1 MKKKTAANSYF
12 LFHISYLKR
21 KMPRRFTL
29 IELLVVIAIIAI
41 LAGMLLPALNKAK
54 QKANATSCLGNQ
66 KQIGVALL
74 TYVEDYKGYA
84 LGAYD
89 GNYIPP
95 GYTRVGGYWAIRL
108 MALGYFGNAENM
120 VKDASAS
127 SKGKVFYCP
136 VQVGK
141 HLMNGD
147 GYGMSLRSTSVNLD
161 VWALT
166 SSNVASAGY
175 IVKRIKKPSEYGWI
189 CDTLSPG
196 RQTGWYYLALSS
208 TDSATY
214 LPDDSM
220 SSGIS
225 FRHSKAANILMV
237 SGNVRQF
244 TLKDI
249 LAKNSI
255 KSWTDPSSG
264 QSAWTYIPYC
274 LTSK

>member
-1 MKKKTAANSYF
+1 MMKTVSC
-12 LFHISYLKR
+12 KR
-21 KMPRRFTL
+21 SQNYCFTL

-41 LAGMLLPALNKAK
+41 LAAMLLPALNQAK

-74 TYVEDYKGYA
+74 TYVEDYNGYA

-89 GNYIPP
+89 ALFVAP
-95 GYTRVGGYWAIRL
+95 GITTAGAGWAIRL
-108 MALGYFGNAENM
+108 LTFGYFGKMENI
-120 VKDASAS
+120 VSAGSPS

-136 VQVGK
+136 QLVGK
-141 HLMNGD
+141 HLRYGD
-147 GYGMSLRSTSVNLD
+147 TYGMTLRVTTVPLD
-161 VWALT
+161 IWAPC
-166 SSNVASAGY
+166 SNTGASAGY
-175 IVKRIKKPSEYGWI
+175 IVKKIKKPSEYGWI
-189 CDTLSPG
+189 CDDLSPG
-196 RQTGWYYLALSS
+196 RQTSWYYLQLSS

-214 LPDDSM
+214 LADNSM

-244 TLKDI
+244 KLPDI

-264 QSAWTYIPYC
+264 QTAWTYIPYC

>member
-1 MKKKTAANSYF
+1 MKQRESSF
-12 LFHISYLKR
+12 PDVRRSSISNQKR
-21 KMPRRFTL
+21 RTFTL

-41 LAGMLLPALNKAK
+41 LAAMLLPALNHAK
-54 QKANATSCLGNQ
+54 QKANATSCIGNQ

-74 TYVEDYKGYA
+74 TYVDDYNGYA
-84 LGAYD
+84 LGPYD
-89 GNYIPP
+89 ALFVAP
-95 GYTRVGGYWAIRL
+95 GITSAGSYWHIKL
-108 MALGYFGNAENM
+108 LTFGYFGTMENI
-120 VKDASAS
+120 VSAGKPT

-141 HLMNGD
+141 HLRYGD
-147 GYGMSLRSTSVNLD
+147 TYGMSLRVTTVPLD
-161 VWALT
+161 IWAPC
-166 SSNVASAGY
+166 SNTGASAGY
-175 IVKRIKKPSEYGWI
+175 IVKKIKKPSEYGWI
-189 CDTLSPG
+189 CDDFSPG
-196 RQTGWYYLALSS
+196 RQTGWYYLQLSS
-208 TDSATY
+208 ADSATY
-214 LPDDSM
+214 LLDDSM

-244 TLKDI
+244 KLPDI

-264 QSAWTYIPYC
+264 QTAWTYIPYC